1 MDKALYRF
9 LMAVAILLTV
19 AWLGWSAYESFFTK
33 LAPGDQAYMAG
44 NRAFEDGRYQE
55 ALKEYQQAMTDWR
68 TLPADERPA
77 DRASEPEHVFA
88 LRGRAASLMML
99 ERYPEALDAYDH
111 AIELV
116 PEFAAPSATRGI
128 LHDRIGNYPQALSD
142 YERSLSLEPE
152 LAEGPNWL
160 TRFLR
165 LQPEPPPT
173 VADRAVYLKEQ
184 LAKPEGER
192 LLRVPE
198 QDAQQ
203 RPYKM

>member
-9 LMAVAILLTV
+9 LMIVAILLTV
-19 AWLGWSAYESFFTK
+19 AWLGWSAYESFFMK

-44 NRAFEDGRYQE
+44 NRAFQDGHYED
-55 ALKEYQQAMTDWR
+55 ALKEYDQAITAWR
-68 TLPADERPA
+68 KASVDDLPAERA
-77 DRASEPEHVFA
+77 QEPEHVFA

-116 PEFAAPSATRGI
+116 PGFAATYANRGI
-128 LHDRIGNYPQALSD
+128 LHDRIGNYPQALAD
-142 YERSLSLEPE
+142 YQRSLSMEPE
-152 LAEGPNWL
+152 LADGPNWL

-165 LQPEPPPT
+165 LQPDPPPT
-173 VADRAVYLKEQ
+173 VADRARYLREQ

-192 LLRVPE
+192 LLRLPE
-198 QDAQQ
+198 QDARQ
-203 RPYKM
+203 RPFQM